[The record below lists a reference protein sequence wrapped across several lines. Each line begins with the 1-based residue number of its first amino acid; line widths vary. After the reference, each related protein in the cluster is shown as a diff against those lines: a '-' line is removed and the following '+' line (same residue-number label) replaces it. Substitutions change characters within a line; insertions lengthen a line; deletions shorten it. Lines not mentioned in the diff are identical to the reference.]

1 MVSAMGTTTSKWRL
15 VDLFAGAGGL
25 SRGLEDA
32 GFTSIYAN
40 EYIEQFAET
49 YRANHPGVW
58 VDSRDIRD
66 VDPEAVREGLGLE
79 KGELDLLAG
88 GPPCQGFSVNA
99 PRRSVDD
106 KRNHLFQNYLAF
118 VDAFQPKA
126 VLIENVPGMVSFA
139 GGATLEAILES
150 LGRLGYRA
158 DVQIL
163 YAPHFGVPQ
172 TRWRTIVL
180 AVRSDIAPTAPVFPD
195 ASHSAPA
202 RVNFTARH
210 GSRSLVR
217 LPVGEGLIG
226 HTTVFDAI
234 SDLPVV
240 SNGGGLPDE
249 SDYRSDP
256 MNWYQEALRINTSGV
271 FNHRGARLTAI
282 NVERLTHIPPG
293 GNWTDIPTELLP
305 EGMRRARKSDHTKR
319 YGRPMPSS
327 LSSTILTKCDPHW
340 GAYFH
345 YEQDR
350 IITVREAARIQ
361 SFPDT
366 YRFTGSVS
374 EQYAQVGNAVPPL
387 MAKSIGAALLVAL
400 QGVGAASH
408 SLAS

>member
-1 MVSAMGTTTSKWRL
+1 MSTTTASRRL
-15 VDLFAGAGGL
+15 LLDLFAGAGGL
-25 SRGLEDA
+25 SRGLEEA
-32 GFTSIYAN
+32 GFSPIYAN
-40 EYIEQFAET
+40 EYIDQFAET
-49 YRANHPGVW
+49 YRTNHPDVW

-66 VDPEAVREGLGLE
+66 VDPEDIRLRLGLE
-79 KGELDLLAG
+79 KGRLDLLAG

-106 KRNHLFQNYLAF
+106 KRNHLFLNYLDFVEAF
-118 VDAFQPKA
+118 EPQA

-139 GGATLEAILES
+139 GGATLHAILEA
-150 LGRLGYRA
+150 LTRLGYRP

-180 AVRSDIAPTAPVFPD
+180 ATRADISAEPPAFPN
-195 ASHSAPA
+195 ASHHAPA

-210 GSRSLVR
+210 GERSLVR
-217 LPVGEGLIG
+217 IPARDGLIG

-234 SDLPVV
+234 SDLPVTL
-240 SNGGGLPDE
+240 NGGHIEDDAP
-249 SDYRSDP
+249 YRTAPINS
-256 MNWYQEALRINTSGV
+256 YQAELRQGSSGV
-271 FNHRGARLTAI
+271 FNHRGARLSAI

-293 GNWTDIPTELLP
+293 GNWTDIPEALLP

-319 YGRPMPSS
+319 YGRPHAYS

-387 MAKSIGAALLVAL
+387 MARAIGEAVAEAVSVEGELKLALP
-400 QGVGAASH
+400 
-408 SLAS
+408 